1 MSKFQ
6 DETGSPQNQTRQRKA
21 LQNLINQ
28 QNKSKKKQPLRT
40 HILVEQLKPQNC
52 MEKLKLSNFISSKIE
67 KDGKIIKNSLL
78 QDIGNIELEIQKM
91 TYEYRTPVNKTQII
105 DSNNGLFNQKASA
118 SQTNKTDVSKSDHNI
133 LLMNKNSMSNDNISK
148 FTKANLLSEVSYLKL
163 AESMRNY
170 SNQKK
175 SIEVK
180 ITDKP
185 KTKPYN
191 ILSTKHQSDINIKR
205 KQNSD
210 TQNCIKT
217 QNPQVNRLSQNIC
230 SERYK
235 TIQIKSILKQTS
247 FHTQDFNFLQ
257 TNLPADVSKQ
267 QDNDQHKIQDNLKD
281 DNKLD
286 KALKIYNTLKQLVYK
301 GSSLQ
306 SQAKEQKEP
315 KNRLAQ

>member
-1 MSKFQ
+1 
-6 DETGSPQNQTRQRKA
+6 
-21 LQNLINQ
+21 
-28 QNKSKKKQPLRT
+28 
-40 HILVEQLKPQNC
+40 
-52 MEKLKLSNFISSKIE
+52 MEKLKLSQLKSSKIE
-67 KDGKIIKNSLL
+67 KDGKIVKNSLL

-105 DSNNGLFNQKASA
+105 DSNNSLFNQKAIA
-118 SQTNKTDVSKSDHNI
+118 SSTNKTDVSKSDHKI
-133 LLMNKNSMSNDNISK
+133 LLMNRNSISNDNISK
-148 FTKANLLSEVSYLKL
+148 YTKANLLSEVSYLKL

-175 SIEVK
+175 SVEVK

-191 ILSTKHQSDINIKR
+191 ILSTKYQSNINIKK

-210 TQNCIKT
+210 TQNSIKT
-217 QNPQVNRLSQNIC
+217 QNPQVNKLSQQIC

-247 FHTQDFNFLQ
+247 LHTQDFNFLQ
-257 TNLPADVSKQ
+257 TNLAADVSKQ
-267 QDNDQHKIQDNLKD
+267 QDNDQHQIQDNFKD

-286 KALKIYNTLKQLVYK
+286 KALKIYNSLKLLVHK

-306 SQAKEQKEP
+306 SQMKEQKEH
-315 KNRLAQ
+315 KNQMAQ